1 MRKHV
6 YGPVPSRRLGR
17 SLGVDPVPQKTCNF
31 SCVYCQLGRTTN
43 FTNERR
49 DFFPREEILK
59 EIDEKV
65 AEIRRKIDYITF
77 AGDGEPTL
85 CKSLGYLIDRVKKY
99 GISVAVITNGALLYD
114 EKVRKELSEAN
125 VVMPS
130 LDAGSEVTF
139 RKVNRPR
146 KEINLKRVIEGMIE
160 FRKIYDGQIWLE
172 YMALKNVNDTPDEL
186 TKIKKI
192 LEKTKP
198 DKVYINVPIRP
209 PAESWVEGSE
219 KIEEIASIFD
229 AFRIVLPEQ
238 GGFYVKGNNAETI
251 KRELQEII
259 ERHPMRED
267 QIQKILSEKH
277 LPYDLIEELLR
288 EKQIKRVVYGG
299 KKFYLSEKTRL
310 E

>member
-49 DFFPREEILK
+49 DFFPREEIVK
-59 EIDEKV
+59 EVDEKV

-77 AGDGEPTL
+77 VGDGEPTL
-85 CKSLGYLIDRVKKY
+85 CKSLGYLICKAKKN
-99 GISVAVITNGALLYD
+99 GIPVAVITNGALLYD
-114 EKVRKELSEAN
+114 EGVRKELSEAD

-146 KEINLKRVIEGMIE
+146 KEMNFKRVIEGMIE
-160 FRKIYDGQIWLE
+160 FRKIYDSQIWME
-172 YMALKNVNDTPDEL
+172 YMAIKNVNDTPDEL

-192 LEKTKP
+192 LEKIKP
-198 DKVYINVPIRP
+198 DRVYINVPIRP
-209 PAESWVEGSE
+209 PAESWVEGSG
-219 KIEEIASIFD
+219 KIEEIASTFD

-238 GGFYVKGNNAETI
+238 GGFYVKGKKEETI

-288 EKQIKRVVYGG
+288 EKQIKRVVYAG
-299 KKFYLSEKTRL
+299 KKFYLSEKTRS